1 MTRNRLVSLPLK
13 QMINWGLLALSW
25 TLLLWLNFAITPNA
39 FAHFV
44 AIPSLFIASG
54 LSALLCTRAHSPV

>member
-1 MTRNRLVSLPLK
+1 MTRNRLIRLPLK
-13 QMINWGLLALSW
+13 QMTNWGLLALSW
-25 TLLLWLNFAITPNA
+25 TLLLWLNFAIAPNA

-54 LSALLCTRAHSPV
+54 LSALLCTQAHSPT